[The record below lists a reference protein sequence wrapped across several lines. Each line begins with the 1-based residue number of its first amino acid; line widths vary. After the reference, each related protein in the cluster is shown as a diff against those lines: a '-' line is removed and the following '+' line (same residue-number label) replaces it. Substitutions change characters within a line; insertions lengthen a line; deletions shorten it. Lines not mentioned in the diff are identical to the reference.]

1 MALPLVNSDFRFTD
15 EVPNGVHHFTFRFI
29 EMKQKFVV
37 PLLLMLTMSGC
48 GRGTAEV
55 DQPMRYDSTAAL
67 KARLLEVSQ
76 YGDGGS
82 SLGGIPESIE
92 ELTKSD
98 PELGKKLL
106 SDFQRLNTTDSKEER
121 KMIAKE
127 MADELE

>member
-1 MALPLVNSDFRFTD
+1 M
-15 EVPNGVHHFTFRFI
+15 FRFI
-29 EMKQKFVV
+29 EMKQKFAG
-37 PLLLMLTMSGC
+37 PLLLLFTLSGC

-55 DQPMRYDSTAAL
+55 DQPMGYDSTAEL

-98 PELGKKLL
+98 PEKGKKLL
-106 SDFQRLNTTDSKEER
+106 NHFQRLDTTDSKEER
-121 KMIAKE
+121 KTIAKE
-127 MADELE
+127 MADELK